1 MESKSNLESILFF
14 SCVSGH
20 TRYVSC
26 CTFNYEEDR
35 LITGSNDKSIIIWS
49 IKESN
54 ASLIDAHQVRCD
66 RKDSIDSNG
75 SINCDF
81 ICPITQDVMRFPV
94 RCSDG
99 YIYEKAAI
107 QEWLTSRR
115 KTSPMTN
122 LAVEDMKLI
131 PQLDLQKKIRNS
143 LSNRHPGFKK

>member
-1 MESKSNLESILFF
+1 MLFF
-14 SCVSGH
+14 ISGH

-35 LITGSNDKSIIIWS
+35 LITGSNDKSIIIWC

-54 ASLIDAHQVRCD
+54 ATVIDSHQAKGD
-66 RKDSIDSNG
+66 RKDSIDSNE

-94 RCSDG
+94 KCSDG

-122 LAVEDMKLI
+122 LPVEDMKLI
-131 PQLDLQKKIRNS
+131 PQLDLQKKIRES
-143 LSNRHPGFKK
+143 VSNRHWLHRHPPQ